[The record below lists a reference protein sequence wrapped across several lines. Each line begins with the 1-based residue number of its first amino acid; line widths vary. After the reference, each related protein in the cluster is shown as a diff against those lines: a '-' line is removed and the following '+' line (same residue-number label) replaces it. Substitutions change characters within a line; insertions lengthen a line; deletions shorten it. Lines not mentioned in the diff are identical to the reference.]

1 MLNSINLPE
10 SLQKKLIE
18 TKKIIVAELLTLT
31 NSKIT
36 KLNLNQKVFLYQ
48 PKTSEC
54 DEKIIETNIFL
65 IGQYNQETPTPF
77 IKTFDH
83 IHFQIDKQNK
93 LINHFTDDTF
103 KILWFTDGRF
113 LKIDKIRENFFNYFN
128 KEEDSST
135 NKDNQ
140 NRKET
145 IEV

>member
-1 MLNSINLPE
+1 MLHSINLPE
-10 SLQKKLIE
+10 ILRNKLIE
-18 TKKIIVAELLTLT
+18 SNKLIISNLLSLK
-31 NSKIT
+31 NSKIA
-36 KLNLNQKVFLYQ
+36 KLVLNQKVFLYQ

-54 DEKIIETNIFL
+54 DEKIIESNIFL
-65 IGQYNQETPTPF
+65 IGQYNKENTSVF

-83 IHFQIDKQNK
+83 IHFEINNENK

-113 LKIDKIRENFFNYFN
+113 LKIDKIRENFFNHFN

-135 NKDNQ
+135 NTDNQ